1 LRDGIV
7 VEQEATSI
15 PLPLHRA
22 ILTRNLRENFK
33 DDDTMRRPLAAA
45 GSAIFFVLAPG
56 VVAGL
61 IPWWL
66 TGWRVREPLPYW
78 ALLRVAGV
86 ALLAA
91 GVVVLVHAF
100 VRFVVEGAGT
110 PAPVAPTQEL
120 VVGGL
125 YRYVRNPMYLAVVA
139 AIVGQALVL
148 GQPALLLYAGA
159 VGATTSAFVHW
170 YEEPTLARQ
179 FGAQYEAYRRAV
191 PAWWP
196 RRHPWEPGEAD
207 QPRRR

>member
-1 LRDGIV
+1 VGLLTTSAPPIPDQAVQLSKHLSDG
-7 VEQEATSI
+7 
-15 PLPLHRA
+15 PL
-22 ILTRNLRENFK
+22 
-33 DDDTMRRPLAAA
+33 
-45 GSAIFFVLAPG
+45 G

-66 TGWRVREPLPYW
+66 TGWRVRELLPYW
-78 ALLRVAGV
+78 APLRVAGV

-91 GVVVLVHAF
+91 GAVVLVYAF
-100 VRFVVEGAGT
+100 VRFVVEGVGT

-159 VGATTSAFVHW
+159 VGAATGAFVHW
-170 YEEPTLARQ
+170 YEQPDPGSSVRRAVR
-179 FGAQYEAYRRAV
+179 AYRRAV

-196 RRHPWEPGEAD
+196 RRRPWAPGEAD